1 MHEAREI
8 ARAFFIESEV
18 DYRIAQLLSG
28 TEYHSRTIYF
38 IQQAVEKIVKACLSL
53 KNIRTVD
60 HNLSALFAAVYQEDF
75 RNMDDLVRGI
85 DSLERHGARV
95 RFPLFQRPD
104 LPIWIPS
111 RSYTDGDAGRA
122 MRTGDVVYQSLKA
135 YLDQALTEPGT
146 GGSPPPPPADRL
158 PGR

>member
-8 ARAFFIESEV
+8 ARAFLIESEV

-38 IQQAVEKIVKACLSL
+38 VQQAVEKIVKACLSL

-60 HNLSALFAAVYQEDF
+60 HNLSALFAAVYQENF

-111 RSYTDGDAGRA
+111 RSYTEGDAGRA
-122 MRTGDVVYQSLKA
+122 MRTGEVVYGALKA
-135 YLDQALTEPGT
+135 YLDQALSDPGIAAQ
-146 GGSPPPPPADRL
+146 PAPPPPARL
-158 PGR
+158 PDR

>member
-8 ARAFFIESEV
+8 ARAFLIESEV
-18 DYRIAQLLSG
+18 DYRISQLLSG

-38 IQQAVEKIVKACLSL
+38 VQQAVEKIVKACLTL

-60 HNLSALFAAVYQEDF
+60 HNLSALFAAVYQENF
-75 RNMDDLVRGI
+75 SNMDDLVRGI

-111 RSYTDGDAGRA
+111 RSYTEGDAGRA
-122 MRTGDVVYQSLKA
+122 MRTGEAVYGALKA
-135 YLDQALTEPGT
+135 YLDQALADPGAAAQPA
-146 GGSPPPPPADRL
+146 PPPPTRF

>member
-38 IQQAVEKIVKACLSL
+38 IQQAVEKIVKACLSM

-60 HNLSALFAAVYQEDF
+60 HNLSALFAAVYQENF
-75 RNMDDLVRGI
+75 SNMDDLVRGI

-122 MRTGDVVYQSLKA
+122 MRTGDGVYRSLKA
-135 YLDQALTEPGT
+135 YLDQALSEPGPAAQPV
-146 GGSPPPPPADRL
+146 SPPPDRP

>member
-8 ARAFFIESEV
+8 ARAFLIESEV
-18 DYRIAQLLSG
+18 DYQISQLLSG

-38 IQQAVEKIVKACLSL
+38 VQQAVEKIVKACLSL

-60 HNLSALFAAVYQEDF
+60 HNLSALFAAVYQENF
-75 RNMDDLVRGI
+75 SNMDDLVRGI

-122 MRTGDVVYQSLKA
+122 MRTGEAVFGALKA
-135 YLDQALTEPGT
+135 YLDQALAGPDAAPQPG
-146 GGSPPPPPADRL
+146 PPPTGRL
-158 PGR
+158 PSR

>member
-1 MHEAREI
+1 MHEGREI
-8 ARAFFIESEV
+8 ARAFLIESEV

-60 HNLSALFAAVYQEDF
+60 HNLSALFAAVYQENF
-75 RNMDDLVRGI
+75 SNMDDLVRGI

-111 RSYTDGDAGRA
+111 RSYTEGDAGRA
-122 MRTGDVVYQSLKA
+122 MRTGEVVYGSLKG
-135 YLDQALTEPGT
+135 YLDKALADPGT
-146 GGSPPPPPADRL
+146 APEAAPPPSTRL
-158 PGR
+158 PDR

>member
-122 MRTGDVVYQSLKA
+122 MRTGDVVYRSLKG
-135 YLDQALTEPGT
+135 YLDQVLGEPGS
-146 GGSPPPPPADRL
+146 GPQPVPPSSDRPAAR
-158 PGR
+158 